1 MGKIQ
6 NIDGKKFYY
15 NKEEV
20 YEALIKTSKD
30 FIVIGNLKTG
40 IFKYPVEIAKVLD
53 LPSQIIEDPVK
64 YWKNIILEEDW
75 EKFYK
80 SNENFMSGKESFHHV
95 DFRIRN
101 KKNEIVWL
109 KCIGNMM
116 RDKNGIPSTFVGMI
130 SLHEKNNKIDPVT
143 RLFVIEEFFK
153 SLEAKLENPPEN
165 LGVLILGINNFKRI
179 NEFYGRETGDI
190 ILRRI
195 SGIIQDVIPY
205 SAEVYKLDGTN
216 FGIILEDTSREE
228 IEKIYEII
236 KDKFE
241 EKQIVSKNEDILA
254 VSVGVAMYPDD
265 GQSYKE
271 LYQYAKYSRG
281 YSKRKE
287 GNSITFFSKEFLESN
302 ARYLKILYLLKRDID
317 NGFKNFDIFYQPQ
330 IKSKTQEIEG
340 VEALLRWSCE
350 EYGCISPMEFIPILE
365 ENNLMVN
372 VGKWVLKQSLETY
385 KKEWSSYVSDLSI
398 SVNVSFMQF
407 IDKNFVEDV
416 KKILEESGVN
426 PKNLVLELTE
436 SCMVS
441 NINYIK
447 NIYMALKKLGIK
459 IALDDFGTGYSSLGV
474 LKELPIDIVKTDRI
488 FVKNILCNNF
498 DLVFIKFIT
507 ELCHEIN
514 LKICIEGVEQK
525 EEYELVNNL
534 GVDYIQ
540 GYYFGK
546 PVPRLEITKKLK
558 DGIKVF

>member
-205 SAEVYKLDGTN
+205 RAEVYKLDGTN

-271 LYQYAKYSRG
+271 LYQYAKYSICKIFKRLFKKKRG
-281 YSKRKE
+281 K
-287 GNSITFFSKEFLESN
+287 F
-302 ARYLKILYLLKRDID
+302 
-317 NGFKNFDIFYQPQ
+317 
-330 IKSKTQEIEG
+330 
-340 VEALLRWSCE
+340 
-350 EYGCISPMEFIPILE
+350 
-365 ENNLMVN
+365 
-372 VGKWVLKQSLETY
+372 
-385 KKEWSSYVSDLSI
+385 
-398 SVNVSFMQF
+398 
-407 IDKNFVEDV
+407 
-416 KKILEESGVN
+416 
-426 PKNLVLELTE
+426 
-436 SCMVS
+436 
-441 NINYIK
+441 
-447 NIYMALKKLGIK
+447 
-459 IALDDFGTGYSSLGV
+459 
-474 LKELPIDIVKTDRI
+474 
-488 FVKNILCNNF
+488 NNF
-498 DLVFIKFIT
+498 FL
-507 ELCHEIN
+507 
-514 LKICIEGVEQK
+514 
-525 EEYELVNNL
+525 
-534 GVDYIQ
+534 
-540 GYYFGK
+540 
-546 PVPRLEITKKLK
+546 
-558 DGIKVF
+558 

>member
-265 GQSYKE
+265 GQNYKE

-287 GNSITFFSKEFLESN
+287 GNSITFFSKELLESN

-330 IKSKTQEIEG
+330 IKSKSQEIEG

-372 VGKWVLKQSLETY
+372 VEKWVLKQSLETY
-385 KKEWSSYVSDLSI
+385 KKEWSPYVQDLSI
-398 SVNVSFMQF
+398 SVNVSFVQF

-447 NIYMALKKLGIK
+447 KIYMALKKLGIK

-488 FVKNILCNNF
+488 FVKNILSNNF

-525 EEYELVNNL
+525 EEYELVNNF

-558 DGIKVF
+558 DGVKIF